1 MKSFLPLV
9 LTAFSALAQLPG
21 VHQVYVMPM
30 AGGLDQY
37 LAEWLTREHVM
48 QVVADPKAADAVL
61 TDRLGEA
68 FEEKL
73 SQIHPAEIPR
83 APFNAVPGSDAKDAK
98 REETAGAGGAA
109 PHNTFQSSM
118 ARGTLFLVDAK
129 TRQVLWSDYEKPERV
144 TASGMNR
151 EAERVVRK
159 LRNGAPSGQPGS
171 RPAR

>member
-1 MKSFLPLV
+1 MV
-9 LTAFSALAQLPG
+9 LAAFTAFAQLPG

-37 LAEWLTREHVM
+37 LAEWLTREHVV

-73 SQIHPAEIPR
+73 SQIHPAEAPR
-83 APFNAVPGSDAKDAK
+83 SAAPDAKSDAKDGK
-98 REETAGAGGAA
+98 KEESAGLGAA
-109 PHNTFQSSM
+109 PHNTFRSSVD
-118 ARGTLFLVDAK
+118 RGTLFLVDAR

-144 TASGMNR
+144 TASNMNR

-159 LRNGAPSGQPGS
+159 LRQP
-171 RPAR
+171 PAK